1 MNAMMVCAV
10 WFAAAMMF
18 LTFFVKDSLL
28 MRGFGILANIG
39 FIAYGSLGIGSGV
52 MELVLPILLLHAATL
67 GVNLCRFRS
76 ELERRGCARLTA
88 RMTRRIGASLVLL
101 RRRVAA

>member
-1 MNAMMVCAV
+1 MNVMMICAV

-28 MRGFGILANIG
+28 MRGFGILANVG

-52 MELVLPILLLHAATL
+52 MELVLPILLLHGATL
-67 GVNLCRFRS
+67 GVTISRFS
-76 ELERRGCARLTA
+76 TELNRRGCS
-88 RMTRRIGASLVLL
+88 MPRRVGAAFVLL
-101 RRRVAA
+101 RRRVTA